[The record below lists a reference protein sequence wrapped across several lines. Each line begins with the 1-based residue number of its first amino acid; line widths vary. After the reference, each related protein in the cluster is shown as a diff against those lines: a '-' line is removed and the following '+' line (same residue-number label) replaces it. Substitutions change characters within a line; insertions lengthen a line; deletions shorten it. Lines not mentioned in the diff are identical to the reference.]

1 MGKETRTRIYIA
13 SVLVAAAT
21 VVGSAV
27 RVWHAEWDASNVLL
41 MLLIAGLVFL
51 AARFPFKLSP
61 QAEASL
67 YTVPLFMGALTLHP
81 AYAVISGVAGL
92 AVSELS
98 QRRPAK
104 VVTFNVAVTAFMVCV
119 SGMVFWA
126 LRPSGAD
133 FSLTSPYTITAV
145 MAAGLT
151 LHFTNLLLM
160 AGMVTIRKGSGFWSY
175 WKETW
180 GIDVVQE
187 GGAFVLGFGGALLAE
202 EALWTVTL
210 LVVPAALAY
219 AGFRRSVEETSRSV
233 EFAEHNANLAAQL
246 EERLHELE
254 ETQTQL
260 IMKSEKLASVGVTAA
275 GVVHEVKNAMCVTAG
290 RSELLMRNADLYFKS
305 ERAIE
310 HVRNIH
316 EMTGRVTKIVQE
328 LLAYS
333 RTDTSFVP
341 TRLTDAMDVAADL
354 VGKNAA
360 MQGVNIE
367 KDYEEAPEISGI
379 SNQLQQVFVNL
390 LMNSIDAS
398 PSGGTITLRCG
409 AEDGYVVASIKDTGT
424 GIPTDVL
431 DRMFE
436 PFYTTKEIG
445 KGTGLGMFVCNKIV
459 TDHEGEISVRS
470 EEGVGTETIIRIP
483 AIVIEEL
490 DGSNGLGKAKA
501 DIDQAIAAAIP
512 PR

>member
-21 VVGSAV
+21 VVGSAI
-27 RVWHAEWDASNVLL
+27 RVWHADWDASNVLL
-41 MLLIAGLVFL
+41 MLLVAGLVFL

-98 QRRPAK
+98 QRRPLK
-104 VVTFNVAVTAFMVCV
+104 VATFNLAVTAFMVGI
-119 SGMVFWA
+119 SGIVFWA
-126 LRPSGAD
+126 LHPAD
-133 FSLTSPYTITAV
+133 AEFSLTSAYSIIAV

-202 EALWTVTL
+202 EALWTVIL

-233 EFAEHNANLAAQL
+233 ELAEHNASLAAQL

-260 IMKSEKLASVGVTAA
+260 IMQSEKLASVGVTAA

-333 RTDTSFVP
+333 RTEVVS
-341 TRLTDAMDVAADL
+341 
-354 VGKNAA
+354 
-360 MQGVNIE
+360 
-367 KDYEEAPEISGI
+367 
-379 SNQLQQVFVNL
+379 VF
-390 LMNSIDAS
+390 
-398 PSGGTITLRCG
+398 
-409 AEDGYVVASIKDTGT
+409 
-424 GIPTDVL
+424 
-431 DRMFE
+431 
-436 PFYTTKEIG
+436 
-445 KGTGLGMFVCNKIV
+445 
-459 TDHEGEISVRS
+459 
-470 EEGVGTETIIRIP
+470 
-483 AIVIEEL
+483 
-490 DGSNGLGKAKA
+490 
-501 DIDQAIAAAIP
+501 
-512 PR
+512 